1 MASVSTGTVRIQDT
15 LSAVRTAIEEY
26 VGGFTPNATYKEA
39 PDAAEYM
46 KLPIVKAFIHAL
58 TGQRYYFVGS
68 AGIGKTSFI
77 KAIGEALG
85 YDVIVINAANLS
97 IENLVVP
104 FPRHSEEMAMQ
115 VLAPLI
121 YERFVSDKK
130 KIIFI
135 DEIGRAD
142 DGLANSLMELLQE
155 GTLCGKDIP
164 ELVTV
169 VAADNP
175 QGKNYGRMSG
185 LDFSQADRFV
195 AVELDAKAT
204 PWRRALAAQFE
215 SVDLTK
221 VFSTYDTLD
230 AEVREVLNPRV
241 LAFTIQALTAGLP
254 GHFSLPIVNGV
265 RRTLV
270 SRSGEDVTSSV
281 MDRMA
286 AALGTVNRESVPNV
300 VEKAIDFAIAHKAN
314 VYIQGRPGI
323 GKTSSIK
330 AALKKRGLKFHY
342 DSAAVL
348 SPEDLNTPFPAQD
361 GKSLDLVVAEQFADP
376 EPWVWIVDE
385 ICRGSRRTQNAIMEP
400 IQERTIGSKATNI
413 MFTIALNNPREVAG
427 FKLDVGKNDLAQ
439 ASRFALSIEID
450 ADNIEFGPFLKEL
463 YGDDVATPFIEWW
476 EDDLDDVGRVLCTP
490 RCLERMIGLYEA
502 GNDLQWALPFV
513 NGEYVKVPLVDLH
526 ARLEKRPLARL
537 KAIVANVEMYEEE
550 LKKGKDEA
558 NNEHS
563 TVFWAFYKADV
574 KALEEVR
581 EVCVRLYA
589 VLDRQHRIDLI
600 RQGAERQRFWNGVLK
615 DSTPKKSSSDSK

>member
-1 MASVSTGTVRIQDT
+1 MASTVNSGTVRLQDT
-15 LSAVRTAIEEY
+15 LSAVRTAIEGY
-26 VGGFTPNATYKEA
+26 VAGFTPNATYKEA

-77 KAIGEALG
+77 KAIGASLG

-97 IENLVVP
+97 IENLTVP
-104 FPRHSEEMAMQ
+104 FPEWSEEMSMQ
-115 VLAPLI
+115 VLTPLI
-121 YERFVSDKK
+121 YSNLASDLP
-130 KIIFI
+130 KIVFI

-155 GTLCGKDIP
+155 GTLCGNEIP
-164 ELVTV
+164 NLVTV

-195 AVELDAKAT
+195 AVELDAKGT
-204 PWRRALAAQFE
+204 PWRRALATEFE

-221 VFSTYDTLD
+221 VFGTYDTLD
-230 AEVREVLNPRV
+230 AEIREVLNPRV
-241 LAFTIQALTAGLP
+241 LAFVIDALIAGFP
-254 GHFSLPIVNGV
+254 GHLALPIVNGV
-265 RRTLV
+265 RRNLV

-281 MDRMA
+281 LDRIA
-286 AALGTVNRESVPNV
+286 AALGTVNRESIPNV
-300 VEKAIDFAIAHKAN
+300 VEKAIDFAVTRKKNI
-314 VYIQGRPGI
+314 YLQGRPGI

-330 AALKKRGLKFHY
+330 AALAKRGVRFHY

-348 SPEDLNTPFPAQD
+348 SPEDLNTPFPAKD
-361 GKSLDLVVAEQFADP
+361 GKTLDLVVAKKFADN

-385 ICRGSRRTQNAIMEP
+385 ICRGTRRTQNAIMEP
-400 IQERTIGSKATNI
+400 IQERTIGGKQTNI
-413 MFTIALNNPREVAG
+413 LCTIALNNPREVAG

-439 ASRFALSIEID
+439 ASRFALSVEID
-450 ADNIEFGPFLKEL
+450 AEHIEFGPYLKDK
-463 YGDDVATPFIEWW
+463 YGDDIATPFVEWW

-490 RCLERMIGLYEA
+490 RGLERMIGLYEA
-502 GNDLQWALPFV
+502 GNELQWGLPYV

-537 KAIVANVEMYEEE
+537 KAIVAQADFYEEE

-558 NNEHS
+558 STEHS

-581 EVCVRLYA
+581 DVCVRLYA

-615 DSTPKKSSSDSK
+615 DSSAKK